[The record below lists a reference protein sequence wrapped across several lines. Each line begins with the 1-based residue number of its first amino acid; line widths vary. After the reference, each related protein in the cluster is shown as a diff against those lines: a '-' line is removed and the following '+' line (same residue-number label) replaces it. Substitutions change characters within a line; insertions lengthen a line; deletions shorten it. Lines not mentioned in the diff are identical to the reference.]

1 MGHYKSNL
9 RDIFFNLFE
18 VLGRDEILGTGPY
31 ADMDHDTAVAVLT
44 EVDHLARTKLADSFA
59 EVDRDLPV
67 FDPTTFSVTLPEACK
82 KTFKVL
88 MESGTW
94 QLELPAD
101 LGGQP
106 TPPSVQWAVNELNVG
121 ANPSVYLYSTG
132 PKFAFVLWA
141 NGTERDKKVA
151 KLMVERGWAATM
163 VLTEPDAGSD
173 VGAGRTRAIR
183 QPDGSWHLEGVKRF
197 ITSAEHDLSENIVHL
212 VLARPSEA
220 VAGGRPP
227 LSLPEGVGGPGTK
240 GLSLFIVP
248 KWHFDLETGE
258 LTGERNGVYATNVEH
273 KMGIRGSTTCE
284 LTFGD
289 GDTPAKGWLLGEVH
303 AGIAQ
308 MFQVIEYARM
318 MVGTKAIAT
327 LSTGYLNALEYAKTR
342 VQGPDLTQAAD
353 KAAPRVT
360 IAHHPDVR
368 RSLMNQKAF
377 AEGLRGLMLYT
388 ASIQDRVALAR
399 ANGSRDMAAERL
411 NNLLLPIV
419 KGYGSERSW
428 VLLGTESLQTL
439 GGSGFL
445 TDYPIEQYV
454 RDAKIDTLYE
464 GTTAIQSQDLFFRKI
479 IKDQGRALTDISG
492 QITEFLGAEGG
503 NGQLKEERELLKRGL
518 GDVSAIAETMTGD
531 LLSCGTDS
539 FRNVYKVGLN
549 TTRLLMGLG
558 DVICAWLLLRGAEVA
573 LSKLN
578 AELPASE
585 KHFYEGKVA
594 SARWFART
602 VLPKL
607 AAERAIAESVDL
619 AIMDL
624 AEEAF

>member
-220 VAGGRPP
+220 VAGGRSP

-479 IKDQGRALTDISG
+479 IKDHGRALTDISG